1 MAEALLTHENNPEQ
15 EQYLTFLLNNE
26 MYALAI
32 LNVKEILEYGAL
44 TPVPMMPEFIQGV
57 INLRGEVV
65 PVINLAKRF
74 RLTAKA
80 ADKRT
85 CVIIVEV
92 AYNDM
97 RQDIGVMVDSV
108 SEVLDISKKEIRP
121 APGFGANIRT
131 DFIKGMVQLS
141 QGSFVIVLDEDRVLS
156 IQELAM
162 INEMV
167 EHQDATA

>member
-1 MAEALLTHENNPEQ
+1 MAEALLNHENNPEQ
-15 EQYLTFLLNNE
+15 AQYLTFLLNNE

-32 LNVKEILEYGAL
+32 LNVKEILEYGSL

-74 RLTAKA
+74 RLKAKP

-92 AYNDM
+92 AYNDL

-108 SEVLDISKKEIRP
+108 SEVLDISNKDIRP

-167 EHQDATA
+167 DRQEATA